1 MKGLSIVIILFS
13 FIACNSH
20 GAFAL
25 QILSPKEGQVV
36 YQGDRLTVIVQPAPG
51 EDWKEV
57 LIEGV
62 PMNYNLI
69 TNEYK
74 AEVEIPR
81 DESIGIISFSVAGYD
96 RNGKEL
102 LLKRT
107 LFVKLPPNVVLQG
120 IMAGSKVV
128 SGSTLVLLE
137 KLPAGSS
144 ATDIETYEKSELSVH
159 GQYSDGVNRILTSS
173 ASGTT
178 YASSDEKVVTVDKE
192 GKVVAQGI
200 GKAKIT
206 VRNGNFSAN
215 VDVLVKPYKK

>member
-36 YQGDRLTVIVQPAPG
+36 YQGDRLMVIVQPAPG
-51 EDWKEV
+51 ADWKEV
-57 LIEGV
+57 LIESV

-102 LLKRT
+102 LLKRN
-107 LFVKLPPNVVLQG
+107 LFVKLPPNVVLQS
-120 IMAGSKVV
+120 IVAG
-128 SGSTLVLLE
+128 GQG
-137 KLPAGSS
+137 GSS
-144 ATDIETYEKSELSVH
+144 FIILGKMPPGSNAVDIENYES
-159 GQYSDGVNRILTSS
+159 GQYETGAAEYRLWRQHRHT
-173 ASGTT
+173 
-178 YASSDEKVVTVDKE
+178 
-192 GKVVAQGI
+192 
-200 GKAKIT
+200 
-206 VRNGNFSAN
+206 F
-215 VDVLVKPYKK
+215 